1 MKPFRITGRRVA
13 TLLAVIALSGAMSS
27 AGAAPREPAAPAAV
41 TPLAGNSIY
50 QLRTPLTDQAGHD
63 FSLADKRGTPMIVSM
78 FYTSCQFVC
87 PMLVDAIRANE
98 QKLTEAQRRRL
109 NVLLVSFDPAHDTVE
124 VLRKTAGQRQL
135 DNGRW
140 SLARTDDKNVRK
152 LAAVLDIQYRALD
165 NGDFNHSTALILV
178 DAQGRIVGRTSEL
191 AGADP
196 AFVKL
201 LKATLASSSL

>member
-78 FYTSCQFVC
+78 F
-87 PMLVDAIRANE
+87 
-98 QKLTEAQRRRL
+98 
-109 NVLLVSFDPAHDTVE
+109 DTVE
-124 VLRKTAGQRQL
+124 VLR
-135 DNGRW
+135 
-140 SLARTDDKNVRK
+140 
-152 LAAVLDIQYRALD
+152 
-165 NGDFNHSTALILV
+165 
-178 DAQGRIVGRTSEL
+178 
-191 AGADP
+191 
-196 AFVKL
+196 
-201 LKATLASSSL
+201 

>member
-1 MKPFRITGRRVA
+1 MKPSRITGRRVA

-135 DNGRW
+135 DSGRW

-191 AGADP
+191 AGTDP